1 MSGAQEM
8 WEHLEPDLMIL
19 SSSVVGS
26 AMTQLLRLRSRQAH
40 PPSVQALPVILG
52 EMPYFYRSLQPG
64 RLSFRVLRGMK
75 CSPVSMFAPES
86 SRD

>member
-1 MSGAQEM
+1 M

-52 EMPYFYRSLQPG
+52 EISYFSRSLQPG
-64 RLSFRVLRGMK
+64 
-75 CSPVSMFAPES
+75 
-86 SRD
+86 